1 MPYTYVSET
10 APQTYQGQAAGILTK
25 YFDPTGAQCINESL
39 LKCIAY
45 NDTVRLGIQLILGI
59 TSKSNWKIKADEFS
73 PYYEKFSKAQI
84 DNIQSYLQQNLD
96 KFRDILLNTGLKNQI
111 IYGWQVFERILEWNA
126 DAQMTLVKDLKP
138 ILHEY
143 TEILVNPNGDYAG
156 IRNIPP
162 YGKMAEIPKSELLL
176 FNIDVVGQNWY
187 GTSMLVSAAD
197 PFLELCKIQFL
208 STQLIERIS
217 KRSGY
222 IKYPVGSTMINGE
235 EVDNADI
242 AEAVATNLSKAGYT
256 TIPHEQR
263 RDLTPETSDGW
274 EIVHQEPTG
283 VNAASIIKDRIDELK
298 SRLINSLGLPS
309 RALLDGKFGSYSS
322 NETYRET
329 AYDILAT
336 RLNGLIRSVNEQFI
350 DPLLELN
357 YDAPGLFYVS
367 ASPLDDDQIQNMFR
381 LYSIIQQNPAVDI
394 DEVNRQLGIPLKDTD
409 GSEFAPAALSE
420 PMITEPALEG
430 YWLDC
435 DYLAKKLGMQRSSV
449 KNQLLRLKDKDPKIE
464 WIYQGS
470 DRQHRLNSNFVKQA
484 FGININTE
492 DLKND

>member
-25 YFDPTGAQCINESL
+25 YFDPTGSQCISESL

-45 NDTVRLGIQLILGI
+45 NDTVRMGIQLILGI
-59 TSKSNWKIKADEFS
+59 TSKSSWKIKANEFS
-73 PYYEKFSKAQI
+73 PHYEKFTKPQI
-84 DNIQSYLQQNLD
+84 DTIQDYLQQNLD

-138 ILHEY
+138 ILQEY
-143 TEILVNPNGDYAG
+143 TEILVNPNGDFAG

-176 FNIDVVGQNWY
+176 FNIDVIGQNWY

-197 PFLELCKIQFL
+197 PFLELCKIQAL
-208 STQLIERIS
+208 STLLIERLA

-222 IKYPVGSTMINGE
+222 IKFPVGSTMINGE
-235 EVDNADI
+235 EVDNADLALDI
-242 AEAVATNLSKAGYT
+242 LLGFAKAGYVA
-256 TIPHEQR
+256 IPHELQ

-274 EIVHQEPTG
+274 EVVHQEPTG
-283 VNAASIIKDRIDELK
+283 MTAAGIIKDRIDELK
-298 SRLINSLGLPS
+298 SRLINSLGLPA

-350 DPLLELN
+350 DPLLDLN

-367 ASPLDDDQIQNMFR
+367 ASPLDDDQVQNMFR
-381 LYSIIQQNPAVDI
+381 LYSIIQQNPDVDMVAV
-394 DEVNRQLGIPLKDTD
+394 NNQLGIPMKDTD
-409 GSEFAPAALSE
+409 GSEFEPADLSL
-420 PMITEPALEG
+420 PTMTEPALDG
-430 YWLDC
+430 YWLNS
-435 DYLAKKLGMQRSSV
+435 DYLAKKLGLSRDSV
-449 KNQLLRLKDKDPKIE
+449 KNQLLRLKAKDPTIE

-470 DRQHRLNSNFVKQA
+470 DRRHRINSNFVKEA
-484 FGININTE
+484 FGININME
-492 DLKND
+492 DLKSD